1 MRVALWH
8 FHMHLSS
15 YVYYS
20 LIHLPLPSCHPSS
33 SPASLSLVCFS
44 FIYPASM
51 LHGSHWSKY
60 ILKKRKRND
69 NALIYKVIVRYVTEW
84 RGVCPVSF
92 HFWRIDSTVSMEWSL
107 ENSAASSTR
116 PAVVTANL
124 IYCLAHSCSALFFF
138 SKQCRLCCK
147 GNVL

>member
-8 FHMHLSS
+8 FHMHLASS
-15 YVYYS
+15 VYYF

-60 ILKKRKRND
+60 ILKERKRNG
-69 NALIYKVIVRYVTEW
+69 NVLIYKVTVRYETGW
-84 RGVCPVSF
+84 RGVCPVSC
-92 HFWRIDSTVSMEWSL
+92 HFWRIDSTVSMERSL
-107 ENSAASSTR
+107 GSSAASPAR
-116 PAVVTANL
+116 PAVVTASL
-124 IYCLAHSCSALFFF
+124 IDCLAHSCLVWFFF
-138 SKQCRLCCK
+138 SQQCRLCCK